1 MAQSLNTKV
10 DYNGKAIAYLGFP
23 QYGQIMI
30 GDRAFEFFDDRDVEK
45 NMQFPWQ
52 SIKVVEGEVSKSFK
66 GTPQIGRQFYV
77 VFANGQK
84 VRFSSKD
91 SGKILKIIREYI
103 GNDKVVKSRS
113 FTSNIASIFK
123 KRKKKED

>member
-1 MAQSLNTKV
+1 VAQSLNTKV

-45 NMQFPWQ
+45 NMQFPWK
-52 SIKVVEGEVSKSFK
+52 SIKVVEGDVTKSFK
-66 GTPQIGRQFYV
+66 GEYQIGRQFYV

-91 SGKILKIIREYI
+91 SGKILRIIRQYI
-103 GNDKVVKSRS
+103 GNDRVVKSKR
-113 FTSNIASIFK
+113 FTSTITSIFK
-123 KRKKKED
+123 RRKKED

>member
-30 GDRAFEFFDDRDVEK
+30 GNRAFEFFDDRDVEK
-45 NMQFPWQ
+45 NMQFPWN
-52 SIKVVEGEVSKSFK
+52 SIKRVEGEVTKSFK
-66 GTPQIGRQFYV
+66 GEVRIGRQFYI

-84 VRFSSKD
+84 VRFSSNEA
-91 SGKILKIIREYI
+91 GAVLKTIREYL
-103 GNDKVVKSRS
+103 GNDKVVKSPR
-113 FTSNIASIFK
+113 FTRTIASVF
-123 KRKKKED
+123 KRKKKKED